1 MNRDD
6 LIPYV
11 AWIVDDAQGV
21 IQPNDDALPPHIR
34 EVQENDTLVVYQCGF
49 EPLVIAA
56 RDTVTGNRVPADDA
70 EEMAAEWLI
79 EIDWFGGEPYNADY
93 IL

>member
-21 IQPNDDALPPHIR
+21 IQPND
-34 EVQENDTLVVYQCGF
+34 TLVVYQCGF

-56 RDTVTGNRVPADDA
+56 RDTVTGNHVPADDA
-70 EEMAAEWLI
+70 EEMAADWLS
-79 EIDWFGGEPYNADY
+79 EIDWFDGEPYSADY
-93 IL
+93 IV